1 MIQALIFLVVE
12 RPLLYL
18 EVVCSVIV
26 SFQLLTLVVVLGKFQ
41 IVIQV
46 VFQALFVSE
55 LFVVNR
61 T

>member
-46 VFQALFVSE
+46 VFPVLFVSE
-55 LFVVNR
+55 LFVVNK